1 MEIKDILSELI
12 TVATATL
19 NERGCPENFDLE
31 DFISAIEDYYEELDE
46 IVEFARNKHLHH
58 SVHISIPVE
67 CFIVELSV
75 DIIDGVRVC
84 YTEFRASSL

>member
-31 DFISAIEDYYEELDE
+31 DFISAIEDYYEDLDE
-46 IVEFARNKHLHH
+46 IGEFAYLDDKEEYDF
-58 SVHISIPVE
+58 SDE
-67 CFIVELSV
+67 GE
-75 DIIDGVRVC
+75 
-84 YTEFRASSL
+84 Y